1 MLYAAMWY
9 IEEDQ
14 FGLTCPA
21 NGIYGKYKEK

>member
-1 MLYAAMWY
+1 MLYAAIWY

-14 FGLTCPA
+14 FGSTCSA